1 MSTLSQ
7 LQQQIK
13 EAEAKV
19 NELRLKLDEER
30 KIEKSQAIATARAL
44 IKSHDLTA
52 QELGF
57 SGKFPAKHAAQGDKR
72 MTVAAKYQ
80 DPVTGKTWTGRGKT
94 PAWLAA
100 HLAAGRAKQDYLI
113 K

>member
-1 MSTLSQ
+1 MSTLGQ

-30 KIEKSQAIATARAL
+30 KIEKTQAIAAARAL
-44 IKSHDLTA
+44 IKDHNLTA
-52 QELGF
+52 QELGL
-57 SGKFPAKHAAQGDKR
+57 SGKSPAKQATQDDR
-72 MTVAAKYQ
+72 RTTVAAKYK
-80 DPVTGKTWTGRGKT
+80 DPVSGKTWTGRGKT

-100 HLAAGRAKQDYLI
+100 HLAAGRTKQDYLI